1 MAITTDRGDR
11 ARSPA
16 ANQFDDTWREMH
28 SKLRRR
34 ARLLCKGDPYKAD
47 DLLSDTALKVHL
59 YMLRSP
65 ERVKNLAGFF
75 FLVLNHAFL
84 DHTRR
89 CGREDR
95 VIEHGGEWED
105 DFTAAVP
112 DHAPPAE
119 QQLALKQQLIRMERA
134 VATLTPQQRALFA
147 LRFEEDLPYP
157 QIAAVLGISETLAR
171 KRVEL
176 LRKKLRKKLD

>member
-1 MAITTDRGDR
+1 MAITIHSGEAT
-11 ARSPA
+11 SPPA
-16 ANQFDDTWREMH
+16 ANQFDHTWKEMH
-28 SKLRRR
+28 GKLRRR
-34 ARLLCKGDPYKAD
+34 ARLLCKGDPYQAD

-59 YMLRSP
+59 YMQRSP

-75 FLVLNHAFL
+75 FLALNHAFL

-95 VIEHGGEWED
+95 VIEHSVHGDED
-105 DFTAAVP
+105 FVDTVA
-112 DHAPPAE
+112 DHALPAE
-119 QQLALKQQLIRMERA
+119 QQLALKQQLARMEQA
-134 VATLTPQQRALFA
+134 LVTLTKPQRLLFA
-147 LRFEEDLPYP
+147 LKFEEDLPYP
-157 QIAAVLGISETLAR
+157 QIAAALGITETLTR